1 MRLIL
6 ILLTLLSI
14 SYAKNVFLVLG
25 SHHDEILKD
34 RVDTAIKYIN
44 QNFLVLENINWYLS
58 GGKKF
63 SNNQLTEAEKM
74 SNLITENWEIFNHN
88 NKIHYDYKSRN
99 TAENIATFK
108 KWLEINKNISNIYIV
123 TSKFHHDRASQIFN
137 GIFNNSINF
146 KWILGEEEYLNC
158 YFDEK
163 IHEKNIKSDI
173 LKSKE
178 IYISF

>member
-1 MRLIL
+1 MNLIL
-6 ILLTLLSI
+6 ILLTLISI
-14 SYAKNVFLVLG
+14 CNAKNVFLVLG
-25 SHHDEILKD
+25 SHIDEILKD
-34 RVDTAIKYIN
+34 RVNTAIKYIN

-108 KWLEINKNISNIYIV
+108 KWLEINKNMTNIFIV
-123 TSKFHHDRASQIFN
+123 TSKFHHDRANQIFR
-137 GIFNNSINF
+137 GIFNNSSNF
-146 KWILGEEEYLNC
+146 KWVLGEAEYLNC
-158 YFDEK
+158 FLDEK
-163 IHEKNIKSDI
+163 IHSKNINKDI
-173 LKSKE
+173 ESIKFFYSL
-178 IYISF
+178 